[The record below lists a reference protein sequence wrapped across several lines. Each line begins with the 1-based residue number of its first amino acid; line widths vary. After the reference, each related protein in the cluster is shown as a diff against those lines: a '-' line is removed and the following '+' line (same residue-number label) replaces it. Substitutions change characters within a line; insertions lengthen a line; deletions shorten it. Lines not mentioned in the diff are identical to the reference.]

1 MVFWLS
7 TQKTTLHGLHPT
19 IIEHSFPAIYSYK
32 NQIWH
37 FNETKYIKH
46 TYFYTTQVYKDSNK
60 QYEIVRLVIYIYK
73 ANVGIFLYKYL
84 CINIYVTLLFGY
96 WTDLQTV
103 FLKLTRIFRRGFIAP
118 KSMILISPDPYIAKL
133 YNSWAVFLH

>member
-19 IIEHSFPAIYSYK
+19 IIEHSFPAFYSYE

-60 QYEIVRLVIYIYK
+60 QYETVRLVIYIYK
-73 ANVGIFLYKYL
+73 ENVGIFLY
-84 CINIYVTLLFGY
+84 
-96 WTDLQTV
+96 
-103 FLKLTRIFRRGFIAP
+103 
-118 KSMILISPDPYIAKL
+118 
-133 YNSWAVFLH
+133 